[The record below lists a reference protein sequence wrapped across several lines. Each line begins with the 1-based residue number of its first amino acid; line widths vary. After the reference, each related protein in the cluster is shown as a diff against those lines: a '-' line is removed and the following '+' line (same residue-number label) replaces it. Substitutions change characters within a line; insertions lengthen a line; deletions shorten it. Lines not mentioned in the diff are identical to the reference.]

1 MIISLAL
8 TPIWSVVTKA
18 QSEGNYQWLGK
29 LYGYIKIGGL
39 CILVLQLLIVPFIPW
54 LMRVWLGAGTVDVN
68 YTTATAFALFSA
80 VFLYSGMLSTIAN
93 GLAMMKTQTICYLLA
108 VLLKF
113 MLILVFHSKTRWD
126 FVVWANMLILLP
138 YIIAQQFVL
147 NKYLKMYIRQ
157 SYTINDY
164 ENVPDG
170 N

>member
-1 MIISLAL
+1 
-8 TPIWSVVTKA
+8 
-18 QSEGNYQWLGK
+18 
-29 LYGYIKIGGL
+29 
-39 CILVLQLLIVPFIPW
+39 
-54 LMRVWLGAGTVDVN
+54 
-68 YTTATAFALFSA
+68 
-80 VFLYSGMLSTIAN
+80 MLSTIAN

-113 MLILVFHSKTRWD
+113 ILILVFYSLTRWD
-126 FVVWANMLILLP
+126 FVVWTNMLILLP

-164 ENVPDG
+164 ENVPDS